1 MPAATAYPDNS
12 ASSHPLSRFVH
23 YINSTHSLSLPLQN
37 YAALHTWSITYP
49 TLFWSSLSTFLNF
62 FPTPPKPVL
71 APHPDTS
78 LPLLLRYQWF
88 PNARLNY
95 AEIILRH
102 ADTQPNRTA
111 LVYRPESKSDDV
123 GYRRYITFAELRSQ
137 VWRLAAALRASGVRK
152 GDAVAGILANTPDA
166 VIALLA
172 TAAVGAVWSC
182 CSPDFGQ
189 DAIFSRLSQTN
200 PKVLFYSPVYRY
212 KGKAF
217 SVVEKVRKVAA
228 QLDGLRIVACFPAG
242 CSIDAV
248 AVGNQAWKEVR
259 NGLRHVFLREYVAD
273 WDGYEE
279 ITMADP
285 VFCMFSSGTTGKPKC
300 IMQGSG
306 VLLNQMKEHV
316 LHHGVDE
323 YSVMLYATSTGWML
337 FNWIVAA
344 LAVGCRLVLY
354 DGAVVVPGDEL
365 RVINI
370 ANEEGVTHLG
380 SGAAYYMAL
389 KGLGDEK
396 RQLLKSNPIGS
407 LQMVMGTGSPST
419 EEHFRFAREYF
430 GFHVRYVSMSGGTE
444 INGCFA
450 LGCPWKPIVAPEL
463 QCAGLG
469 MDVRVFDDR
478 ATARTNADGELVCC
492 NFVPCMP
499 LYFGND
505 PGHKKY
511 RMAYFEKFG
520 EKVWSHGDFA
530 VQTEN
535 GGFIITGR
543 SDSTLNPGGVRIGTA
558 DLYHVV
564 ESLEYVEDALV
575 AEGTNGSGSMVVM
588 FVVMAHPYK
597 LDSAKASDIRMELRR
612 RLSPRHVPHAIVQ
625 VADIPYTF
633 SGKKC
638 EVPVKKMLLGKQ
650 PTNREAVKNP
660 RAFDAIHAAIE
671 KNGLAP
677 RCSRVF
683 TIKSKL

>member
-1 MPAATAYPDNS
+1 M
-12 ASSHPLSRFVH
+12 
-23 YINSTHSLSLPLQN
+23 
-37 YAALHTWSITYP
+37 
-49 TLFWSSLSTFLNF
+49 
-62 FPTPPKPVL
+62 K
-71 APHPDTS
+71 
-78 LPLLLRYQWF
+78 
-88 PNARLNY
+88 
-95 AEIILRH
+95 
-102 ADTQPNRTA
+102 
-111 LVYRPESKSDDV
+111 
-123 GYRRYITFAELRSQ
+123 
-137 VWRLAAALRASGVRK
+137 K
-152 GDAVAGILANTPDA
+152 GDAVAGILATTPYA

-182 CSPDFGQ
+182 CSPDFGH
-189 DAIFSRLSQTN
+189 DAIVSRLSQTQ

-212 KGKAF
+212 KGKVF
-217 SVVEKVRKVAA
+217 SVVEKVRKVVE
-228 QLDGLRIVACFPAG
+228 QLEGLRVVACAPAG
-242 CSIDAV
+242 CSVDGV
-248 AVGNQAWKEVR
+248 AAGELIWREVR
-259 NGLRHVFLREYVAD
+259 KGVRHVLLREYVAN

-285 VFCMFSSGTTGKPKC
+285 IFCMFSSGTTGKPKC
-300 IMQGSG
+300 IMQGCG

-316 LHHGVDE
+316 LHHSLGE
-323 YSVMLYATSTGWML
+323 ESAMLYATSTGWML

-344 LAVGCRLVLY
+344 LAVGCRVVLY
-354 DGAVVVPGDEL
+354 DGAVVVPSDEL
-365 RVINI
+365 RVINV
-370 ANEEGVTHLG
+370 ANEERVTHLG
-380 SGAAYYMAL
+380 TGAAYYMAL
-389 KGLGDEK
+389 KGLREGK
-396 RQLLKSNPIGS
+396 RQLLRANPINS
-407 LQMVMGTGSPST
+407 LRMVMATGSPST
-419 EEHFRFAREYF
+419 EEHFKFAEEYF
-430 GFHVRYVSMSGGTE
+430 GFNVRYVSMSGGTE

-450 LGCPWKPIVAPEL
+450 LGCPWKPVIAPEL

-469 MDVRVFDDR
+469 MDVRVFDER
-478 ATARTNADGELVCC
+478 ANAITNKSGELVCC

-499 LYFGND
+499 LYFAND
-505 PGHKKY
+505 PGHRKY

-530 VQTEN
+530 VQTGN

-564 ESLEYVEDALV
+564 QSLEYVGDVLV
-575 AEGTNGSGSMVVM
+575 AEGTNGSRSMMVM
-588 FVVMAHPYK
+588 FVVMVNPHK
-597 LDSAKASDIRMELRR
+597 LDSAKAREIRKELQK

-677 RCSRVF
+677 KCSRVPI
-683 TIKSKL
+683 IKSRL